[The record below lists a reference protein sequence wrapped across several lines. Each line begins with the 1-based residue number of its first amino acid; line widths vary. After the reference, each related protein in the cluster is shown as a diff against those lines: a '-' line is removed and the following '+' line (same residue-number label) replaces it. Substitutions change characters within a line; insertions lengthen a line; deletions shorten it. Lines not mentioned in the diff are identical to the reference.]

1 MMQTIFS
8 CRFGIPENRS
18 EEKEEEED
26 PCPFLCA
33 KMEKRSNLPHSEA

>member
-8 CRFGIPENRS
+8 CRFGIAENGS
-18 EEKEEEED
+18 ADKEEEEE

-33 KMEKRSNLPHSEA
+33 KMEKSSNLPHSEA

>member
-1 MMQTIFS
+1 MMQEKNS
-8 CRFGIPENRS
+8 CRFGIPESRS
-18 EEKEEEED
+18 ADKEEEEE